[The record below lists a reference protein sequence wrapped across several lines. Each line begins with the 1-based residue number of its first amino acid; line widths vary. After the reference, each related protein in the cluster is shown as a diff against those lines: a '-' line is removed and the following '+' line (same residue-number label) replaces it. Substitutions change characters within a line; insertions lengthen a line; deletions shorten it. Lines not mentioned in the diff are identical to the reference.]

1 MSKTKKRRKRRTYLH
16 PAEILVWYVIPAIR
30 RELTR
35 TMIDKGIAQ
44 KDIARMLGVTEP
56 AVTQYKLKKSK
67 RSRGDQVEIDEEMK
81 GEIEKSAE
89 TIIGAWRN
97 KQEDEF
103 VYQEMTR
110 EVNRIID
117 LLRDR
122 GDLCEIHREYCAHI
136 KEDCSACKDL

>member
-1 MSKTKKRRKRRTYLH
+1 
-16 PAEILVWYVIPAIR
+16 
-30 RELTR
+30 
-35 TMIDKGIAQ
+35 MIDKGIAQ
-44 KDIARMLGVTEP
+44 KDIAKMLGVTEP

-81 GEIEKSAE
+81 AEIEKSADM
-89 TIIGAWRN
+89 IIDAWRE

-103 VYQEMTR
+103 VYEEMTR

-136 KEDCSACKDL
+136 EEECTACKHA

>member
-81 GEIEKSAE
+81 VEIEKSAE
-89 TIIGAWRN
+89 TIIEAWRN
-97 KQEDEF
+97 KQEGKF
-103 VYQEMTR
+103 VYEEMTR